1 MKFIEMVILYW
12 LHLLASVIW
21 IGGIFLILFDVLPS
35 AKEYLGR
42 EAGGFMGII
51 SKRFS
56 TFAGLCIITLIITG
70 AFILALDKGFKSLT
84 ALENLYSR
92 ILSFKLLIVLIM
104 IAIHYYRNLWLNPKI
119 AKLSP
124 LIEESL
130 EDEKEKISSLVVNL
144 QRLSLNLVKINLGLG
159 MLVLILSSALLIL

>member
-1 MKFIEMVILYW
+1 MVILYW

-21 IGGIFLILFDVLPS
+21 IGGIFLILSDVLPS
-35 AKEYLGR
+35 AREYLGR
-42 EAGGFMGII
+42 EAGKFMGVI

-56 TFAGLCIITLIITG
+56 PFVNYSIITLIITG
-70 AFILALDKGFKSLT
+70 VFILALGKGFSGLT
-84 ALENLYSR
+84 ALESLYSR
-92 ILSFKLLIVLIM
+92 VLFFKLLIVLIM
-104 IAIHYYRNLWLNPKI
+104 IAIHYYRGLWLNPKI
-119 AKLSP
+119 ARLSP
-124 LIEESL
+124 LAEGSP